1 MEKNLLI
8 LFLILFC
15 GLSLQGFSQGR
26 EISGKILDEDAMP
39 LPGVSIQV
47 KNTQKGVVT
56 DFDGNFNLNVSQGDN
71 PVLVISYL
79 GFISQEVVLGDKNY
93 VEVVLKEDLQ
103 SLDEVIVVGYGTQ
116 KKANLTGA
124 VSQVDSETIEN
135 RPITN
140 MSSGLQGLMP
150 GVTVTGASG
159 APGNNGGTIQIRGIG
174 TWGNSSPLVVI
185 DGVPGGSLD
194 ILNPNDIESL
204 SVLKDAASSSI
215 YGVRGANGVILV
227 TTKKGK
233 SGAPTLSYNEYYGF
247 QKPSALPDRLGSVDY
262 MKLLNE
268 SQVNV
273 GRNPTYTDEEIQI
286 AQNGSDPN
294 NYANTNWIDEV
305 YKKSAPQVNHNLSI
319 SGGKDEFDYY
329 LSYGNLKEGG
339 LVTGDNYEAQRH
351 NVRAKFNTTVL
362 DRIDINTNIGYIDR
376 NYRGSAAGTDPLYRA
391 LTIIPLVPVKNTE
404 GGWGYIG
411 GSSNPVAVAN
421 DSGTNDFSSEEF
433 SANVEAAI
441 SLFEGFTLRGT
452 YGLVKYNSRRNVFE
466 RTINYFSPETG
477 DLLWQTG
484 YPNKITSSSYKG
496 IYQTYIGTA
505 EYEKEFNEAHSI
517 KVLLGVSQ
525 EETVNDDLSASRTN
539 LASSTVG
546 HINLG
551 TENQLN
557 SGKNDQ
563 NALQSFFGR
572 LNYSFKDRYLAEVNF
587 RYDGSSRFDKDVRWN
602 LFSSASAGWIF
613 SNETFFE
620 NVDVVSFGKIRA
632 SYGTQ
637 GNDRIANWAYMDI
650 LGPIETM
657 PIGDKLT
664 IGYRQTV
671 VGNPLLTWESAEK
684 KNFGLDLA
692 FFNNKL
698 SASADY
704 FINTT
709 NNILLRL
716 PIPDIF
722 GGPKY
727 PYQNAGAVENKGW
740 EVQMGWRDHIND
752 FNYRLDF
759 NIADV
764 KNQVKSLGGTEPTVG
779 DRVRMIG
786 EPLDAFY
793 GLVADRISQVS
804 DFTYDEANGTYNPN
818 FPHIKGDPVQPGDI
832 IYKDLNNDGE
842 IDLIEDRK
850 VIGSHIPR
858 YTYGLR
864 GYFEYKGIDL
874 NIFIQGVGKVN
885 GLLTGS
891 ARHAFISESAMPQ
904 EVHLDRWTPDNPGA
918 SYPRLTYQQNYNQ
931 RLSTFWLEDAS
942 YIRLKNVQL
951 GYTLPSEVTEKYRIA
966 QLRAYISADN
976 LFTISDYFYG
986 YDPESPVSS
995 GSFYPQVKTFIFG
1008 VNIKLK

>member
-1 MEKNLLI
+1 MEKKLRI
-8 LFLILFC
+8 FFMILFC
-15 GLSLQGFSQGR
+15 GLSLQAFSQVR

-39 LPGVSIQV
+39 LPGVSIQI
-47 KNTQKGVVT
+47 KNTQKGVVS
-56 DFDGNFNLNVSQGDN
+56 DFDGNFTMNVPEGDR

-79 GFISQEVVLGDKNY
+79 GFISQEIVVGEKNFF
-93 VEVVLKEDLQ
+93 EVVLQEDLQ

-140 MSSGLQGLMP
+140 VSSGLQGLMP

-185 DGVPGGSLD
+185 DGVPGGNLD

-233 SGAPTLSYNEYYGF
+233 AGAPTLSYNGYYGF
-247 QKPSALPDRLGSVDY
+247 QTPSALPDRLGSVDY

-268 SQVNV
+268 SQINV
-273 GRNPTYTDEEIQI
+273 GRNPTYTEEEIQI
-286 AQNGSDPN
+286 AQDGSDPN

-305 YKKSAPQVNHNLSI
+305 YRDSAPQENHNLSI
-319 SGGKDEFDYY
+319 SGGQKDFDYY

-339 LVTGDNYEAQRH
+339 LVTGDNYKSQRH

-362 DRIDINTNIGYIDR
+362 DRINVNTNIGYIDR

-441 SLFEGFTLRGT
+441 TVFEGFTLRGT

-484 YPNKITSSSYKG
+484 YPNKITTSSYKG

-505 EYEKEFNEAHSI
+505 EYEKEFNEAHSL
-517 KVLLGVSQ
+517 KVLVGVSQ
-525 EETVNDDLSASRTN
+525 EETINDDLSASRTN
-539 LASSTVG
+539 LASATVG

-557 SGKNDQ
+557 GGKNDQ
-563 NALQSFFGR
+563 NALQSVFGR
-572 LNYSFKDRYLAEVNF
+572 LNYAFMDRYLAEVNF

-613 SNETFFE
+613 SNESFFE
-620 NVDVVSFGKIRA
+620 NVEVLSFGKVRV

-684 KNFGLDLA
+684 KNIGLDLA

-698 SASADY
+698 TASGDY

-722 GGPKY
+722 GGPQY

-740 EVQMGWRDHIND
+740 ELQMGWRDNINS

-793 GLVADRISQVS
+793 GLVADRIAQES
-804 DFTYDEANGTYNPN
+804 DFTYDEANDAYIPN
-818 FPHIKGDPVQPGDI
+818 FPHIQGDPVQPGDL

-842 IDLIEDRK
+842 IDLVDDRK

-918 SYPRLTYQQNYNQ
+918 SYPRLTYQQSYNQ

-942 YIRLKNVQL
+942 YIRLKNIQL
-951 GYTLPSEVTEKYRIA
+951 GYTLPSKWTEKYRIN

-1008 VNIKLK
+1008 LNIKLN